1 MSKISKCD
9 INNLLTLFE
18 DVLSPAEVLSSKLM
32 AQVSTAFTRER
43 LKLRLTQSEFA
54 KYIGVTQSQI
64 SRWEHGDY
72 NFSLEKIAD
81 IASKLNLD
89 VNIYAVDMSIYKS
102 LSGYSSDYIS
112 SPQPFSFVY
121 KDVQTANKNR
131 IYNKDKL
138 QPIFSNIKEDI
149 SYVAVR

>member
-1 MSKISKCD
+1 
-9 INNLLTLFE
+9 
-18 DVLSPAEVLSSKLM
+18 
-32 AQVSTAFTRER
+32 
-43 LKLRLTQSEFA
+43 
-54 KYIGVTQSQI
+54 
-64 SRWEHGDY
+64 
-72 NFSLEKIAD
+72 
-81 IASKLNLD
+81 
-89 VNIYAVDMSIYKS
+89 MSIYKS

-131 IYNKDKL
+131 IYNNKL